1 MKLGPFELRGI
12 ETGRFRLDGGAMFGV
27 VPKVLW
33 QKTDPADENNRI
45 AMTMRVLYAERNGM
59 RLVVDSGAG
68 DKLGEKMIRNYEIE
82 SPPLRERLLDE
93 GIDPDGVTHAVMTH
107 LHFDHAGGFTWRD
120 GDGSL
125 QLAFPNAVHFV
136 QRRQWRAALEPNEK
150 DRASFFPEN
159 YLPVE
164 KEGRLEL
171 LDGEAEVAPG
181 VRVIPTDGHTPG
193 HQAVL
198 LEGDGEAL
206 LYGADLIPLAS
217 HVNLPWIMAYD
228 HQPLDTL
235 KEKKRLLERAAA
247 EGWVLFFE
255 HDPRIAACRV
265 RRNEKGRYE
274 IAERLE
280 MR

>member
-1 MKLGPFELRGI
+1 MKLGSFEVRGI

-33 QKTDPADENNRI
+33 DKTDPADENNRI
-45 AMTMRVLYAERNGM
+45 AMTMRVLYAERGDM

-68 DKLGEKMIRNYEIE
+68 NKLGEKMLRNYEIE
-82 SPPLRERLLDE
+82 SPPLRDRLMEE

-120 GDGSL
+120 GDGSFR
-125 QLAFPNAVHFV
+125 LAFPNAVHFV

-159 YLPVE
+159 FLPVE
-164 KEGRLEL
+164 EAGRLRL
-171 LDGEAEVAPG
+171 LDGEVEIAPG

-193 HQAVL
+193 HQVVL
-198 LEGDGEAL
+198 FEGDGEAL

-217 HVNLPWIMAYD
+217 HVSLPWIMAYD

-235 KEKKRLLERAAA
+235 KEKKHLLDRAAN

-274 IAERLE
+274 IDDTLE
-280 MR
+280 LR